1 MFKFQPTPAYKV
13 SKAALNML
21 TVQWAESLEKDG
33 FTVLAICPGWVKTDM
48 GTEAGH
54 LTAEESVIGGLNV
67 IFGHTAADSGKF
79 FVIDL
84 PGKEVDGEKIY
95 DGSVRPY

>member
-1 MFKFQPTPAYKV
+1 
-13 SKAALNML
+13 
-21 TVQWAESLEKDG
+21 
-33 FTVLAICPGWVKTDM
+33 M

-54 LTAEESVIGGLNV
+54 LTAEESVIVGLDV

-95 DGSVRPY
+95 DGSVRPD